1 LNLVI
6 TIEIFVYAFTAL
18 FAIMNPLG
26 AIPTLISLTSDY
38 SLDERTR
45 VIKTSVLMAGGMV
58 FGFTLLGVYI
68 FSFLGINIDDFKVA
82 GGLLLFKVAFDMLQ
96 GRTSNTKL
104 TKSEE
109 EESEERNAIGVTPIG
124 TPLLAGPGS
133 ITTAILI
140 NSKEAN
146 NLPGQFAMGLGFL
159 LVIVVTYVILM
170 FSFPISKRMGKTGTM
185 VVSRIMGL
193 LLASIAVELI
203 TTGIISIILAANL

>member
-1 LNLVI
+1 
-6 TIEIFVYAFTAL
+6 
-18 FAIMNPLG
+18 
-26 AIPTLISLTSDY
+26 
-38 SLDERTR
+38 
-45 VIKTSVLMAGGMV
+45 
-58 FGFTLLGVYI
+58 
-68 FSFLGINIDDFKVA
+68 
-82 GGLLLFKVAFDMLQ
+82 
-96 GRTSNTKL
+96 
-104 TKSEE
+104 
-109 EESEERNAIGVTPIG
+109 VTPIG